1 MKGKKKK
8 DTGKS
13 SRGFSFHSILGK
25 VAGWLKKALLF
36 FFISTFLVALLYRFV
51 PVHYTPLMFI
61 RCCQQKMEGREMHMK
76 STWVPLSEISPEMVN
91 AVIVSEDWNFMSHF
105 GFDFTAIQKASE
117 RNKREGKLYGAST
130 ISQQTA
136 KNVFLWPDR
145 TWIRKGF
152 EAYFTLLI
160 EALWNK
166 ERIMEVYLNVVEL
179 GDGIYG
185 VEAASMH
192 YFGKPAR
199 RLSPSQ
205 AALLSATLPS
215 PKKYDPAHPSSYL
228 YRKEKKIVKMMSYH
242 ERVDFSKE
250 E

>member
-1 MKGKKKK
+1 MKGKKDKGKK
-8 DTGKS
+8 NNQGL
-13 SRGFSFHSILGK
+13 SFHSILGK

-61 RCCQQKMEGREMHMK
+61 RCYQQKMEGREVRMK

-91 AVIVSEDWNFMSHF
+91 AAVVAEDWNYMSHY
-105 GFDFTAIQKASE
+105 GFDFAAIQKASE
-117 RNKREGKLYGAST
+117 KSKRDGKLYGGST

-145 TWIRKGF
+145 TWIRKAF
-152 EAYFTLLI
+152 EVYFTLLI
-160 EALWNK
+160 ETLWNK
-166 ERIMEVYLNVVEL
+166 ERIMEVYLNVVEF

-205 AALLSATLPS
+205 AALLAATLPN
-215 PKKYDPAHPSSYL
+215 PKKYDPAHPSSFL
-228 YRKEKKIVKMMSYH
+228 YRMEKKILKNMSYH
-242 ERVDFSKE
+242 ERVVFPTED
-250 E
+250 